1 MPSSV
6 GPVGTSAVKPCQTGL
21 VTSTI
26 PTELKSLMKGQGIW
40 VISEGGGHFT
50 CWEVQV

>member
-6 GPVGTSAVKPCQTGL
+6 GPAGTSAVEHCQTGL

-26 PTELKSLMKGQGIW
+26 PTELESLMKGQGMGFIATK
-40 VISEGGGHFT
+40 VKRSY
-50 CWEVQV
+50 V